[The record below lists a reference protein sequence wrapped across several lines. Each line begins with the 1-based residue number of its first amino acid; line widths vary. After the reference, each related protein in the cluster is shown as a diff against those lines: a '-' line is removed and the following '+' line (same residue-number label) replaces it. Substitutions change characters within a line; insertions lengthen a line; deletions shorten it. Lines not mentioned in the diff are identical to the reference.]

1 MGCVRPAKAGFSPL
15 DEALGLLPVQLTPI
29 LHANLVRLWS
39 WMPFG
44 QAVEVLK
51 VVTGG
56 EGSGRREQGD
66 SVEVAGKSGSAQ
78 NAGKLTHALFVAY
91 APADDPQ
98 IAVAVILEERG
109 HGGQFA
115 APVAQ
120 SVLDH
125 YFHPDRYLPK
135 PDSLLADSTA
145 VVAAL
150 VARRPA
156 RPSAAAPLEI
166 GRAHV

>member
-1 MGCVRPAKAGFSPL
+1 MESLVDPAY
-15 DEALGLLPVQLTPI
+15 E
-29 LHANLVRLWS
+29 LVD
-39 WMPFG
+39 PCPD
-44 QAVEVLK
+44 V
-51 VVTGG
+51 
-56 EGSGRREQGD
+56 
-66 SVEVAGKSGSAQ
+66 
-78 NAGKLTHALFVAY
+78 HALFVAY
-91 APADDPQ
+91 APVDDPQ

-145 VVAAL
+145 VVAAA

-156 RPSAAAPLEI
+156 RPAAAVPATAADSAAALADSLA
-166 GRAHV
+166 GD